1 MMRRVHS
8 RHRQKVKRRL
18 LQLTVCALLCCLLS
32 PLHARRPGEYQV
44 KALFLSRFA
53 QFVRW
58 PTVAFADADD
68 PIVIGIV
75 GRDPFGR
82 VIDQIV
88 AQQMAQNRQLEV
100 KRFKRVRDLE
110 FCHLLFIPD
119 SRAKDLREILERLQG
134 HPVLTVGESGK
145 FIAEGGCIQFVIADA
160 TVRFEIGIESA
171 ESAGLKVN
179 SRLLDLSQSAREER
193 RKRKR

>member
-1 MMRRVHS
+1 M
-8 RHRQKVKRRL
+8 
-18 LQLTVCALLCCLLS
+18 LQLSVCALLCCLLS
-32 PLHARRPGEYQV
+32 PLHARRPSEYQV

-53 QFVRW
+53 QFIRW
-58 PTVAFADADD
+58 PTAAFVDADA
-68 PIVIGIV
+68 PIVIGIF
-75 GRDPFGR
+75 GRDLFGR
-82 VIDQIV
+82 VIDQIA
-88 AQQMAQNRQLEV
+88 AQQTAQNRRLEV

-119 SRAKDLREILERLQG
+119 SRAKDLKEILERLQG
-134 HPVLTVGESGK
+134 YPVLTVGESEE

-171 ESAGLKVN
+171 ESAELKIN

-193 RKRKR
+193 RKRKY